1 MTDNERVELNELC
14 SERVDGT
21 ISEARQRRL
30 EKLLLCSEEA
40 RRFYVRAMAMSASL
54 FQYAGEMQGEAA
66 EPLNVIRPARWRR
79 LLAPLAAA
87 AVVIAGLLAARFLPV
102 QRADQSGD
110 EAQETVA
117 RLSGA
122 KDCKWVGDA
131 PASGDDLTRGRRL
144 ELKSGFAEVTFDS
157 GAQLVIEGPASVDLR
172 SEWEAVLHRGSL
184 KANVPPEAA
193 GFRVTN
199 AAVEVVDL
207 GTEFSMTAEE
217 GGAAE
222 VFVLKGAVEVHPRDG
237 HGDLLAKSVLRE
249 NQARRFARAGGSEVR
264 DTDRKF
270 RKFVTKI
277 AIDRAVKPLNYVRWS
292 FDEGR
297 GNVASAVSNGQ
308 AGGDLLIESAE
319 GGDSHWTA
327 GQWGSALA
335 FDGTFKAK
343 TGISGTTSRNARTVA
358 FWARVPDQAALSDS
372 GPMVTFPISRAGLS
386 WAEISWNRRQGDGA
400 IGAVRVRSDA
410 ANHVGTT
417 SVRDGRWHHVAA
429 VFLSSGKSGG
439 RQHLK
444 IYVDGRLEPFSA
456 KSGHRRAAEKP
467 FAGLEG
473 ALWLAGRPGTGESF
487 HGAIDELLIADR
499 PLAPQEIRHLM
510 RTNTLMSPEA
520 LAAN

>member
-14 SERVDGT
+14 GERVDGT

-30 EKLLLCSEEA
+30 EKLLLCSGEA

-54 FQYAGEMQGEAA
+54 FQYADEMQSEAP
-66 EPLNVIRPARWRR
+66 EPVNVIHPARWRR
-79 LLAPLAAA
+79 WLAPLAAA
-87 AVVIAGLLAARFLPV
+87 AALIVGLWVMRSLLVQPV
-102 QRADQSGD
+102 GQSGE

-131 PASGDDLTRGRRL
+131 PASGDELMRGQRL
-144 ELKSGFAEVTFDS
+144 ELESGFAEVTFDS

-172 SEWEAVLHRGSL
+172 SEWEAELHHGTL
-184 KANVPPEAA
+184 KANVPTEAA

-207 GTEFSMTAEE
+207 GTEFSMSAEK

-222 VFVLKGAVEVHPRDG
+222 VFVLKGAVEVRPRDAG
-237 HGDLLAKSVLRE
+237 GKLLQKSVLRE
-249 NQARRFARAGGSEVR
+249 KQARRFAKAGQSDVHDG
-264 DTDRKF
+264 DRKF
-270 RKFVTKI
+270 QHLASKSPL
-277 AIDRAVKPLNYVRWS
+277 DRLVKPLNYVRWS
-292 FDEGR
+292 FDEGA
-297 GNVASAVSNGQ
+297 GEIAGAVSNTDADSRIQ
-308 AGGDLLIESAE
+308 FEPAGS
-319 GGDSHWTA
+319 GDSAWTE
-327 GQWGSALA
+327 GRWGSALA
-335 FDGTFKAK
+335 FDGTFRAKA
-343 TGISGTTSRNARTVA
+343 GFSGSMSRNARTVA
-358 FWARVPDQAALSDS
+358 FWVRVPDQAALSQS
-372 GPMVTFPISRAGLS
+372 GPMVTFPINRAGSS

-400 IGAVRVRSDA
+400 MGALRIHAGA

-429 VFLSSGKSGG
+429 VFPSSGRSGS

-444 IYVDGRLEPFSA
+444 IYVDGRLEPLSA
-456 KSGHRRAAEKP
+456 KSGHRRAGENP
-467 FAGLEG
+467 PAGLEG
-473 ALWLAGRPGTGESF
+473 TLWLAGHPGASESL
-487 HGAIDELLIADR
+487 HAAIDELLIADR

-510 RTNTLMSPEA
+510 RTNSLMTPEA